1 MSWDGMGR
9 LRVEKGGEIVSWFN
23 RIGFKNRVFVLKL
36 QLPSEIKENQTAK
49 CITVTLEEQ
58 AANMPEV
65 GTS

>member
-49 CITVTLEEQ
+49 RITVTLEEQ